1 MTEWY
6 SRSEEEVFREL
17 SSCRRGLT
25 DAEAHSR
32 LEKYGEN
39 VLYER
44 EAVPWW
50 QIFLSQFKD
59 LLVVILMIA
68 AGISMATGDPESA
81 LVIFTV
87 LFLNAL
93 LGTIQHRKAEKSL
106 ESLQKLSSP
115 EARVVREGQS
125 VTIPSSNVVPGDLMI
140 LEAGSLVPADGRLL
154 EVYGLTVND
163 SSLTGESLSAEK
175 CLYCFSL
182 WGLAIVMKCRIL
194 TIQQKYR
201 SKWF

>member
-106 ESLQKLSSP
+106 ESLQKGCQYDS
-115 EARVVREGQS
+115 
-125 VTIPSSNVVPGDLMI
+125 TY
-140 LEAGSLVPADGRLL
+140 SLP
-154 EVYGLTVND
+154 
-163 SSLTGESLSAEK
+163 
-175 CLYCFSL
+175 FSL
-182 WGLAIVMKCRIL
+182 QL
-194 TIQQKYR
+194 
-201 SKWF
+201 

>member
-6 SRSEEEVFREL
+6 SRSEEEVLREL

-125 VTIPSSNVVPGDLMI
+125 VPIPSSNVVPGDLMI
-140 LEAGSLVPADGRLL
+140 
-154 EVYGLTVND
+154 
-163 SSLTGESLSAEK
+163 
-175 CLYCFSL
+175 
-182 WGLAIVMKCRIL
+182 
-194 TIQQKYR
+194 
-201 SKWF
+201 